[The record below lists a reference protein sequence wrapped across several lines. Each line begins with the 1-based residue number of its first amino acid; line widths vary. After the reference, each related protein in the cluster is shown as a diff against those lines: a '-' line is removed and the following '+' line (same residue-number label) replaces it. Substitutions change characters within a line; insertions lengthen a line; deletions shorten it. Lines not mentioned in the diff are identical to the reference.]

1 MGDSDI
7 AQLTAGI
14 THHLATI
21 APNLEVDVQ
30 RTRKN
35 LDLTQ
40 GLIFAEALSM
50 TLDENIDRAQAHE
63 IIEAACARGRKD
75 KRELRMILSADPKV
89 GAQLTTG
96 DLDCLFDP
104 RHYLGAAQEY
114 IYGVVAASR
123 SKIPPGEE

>member
-1 MGDSDI
+1 
-7 AQLTAGI
+7 
-14 THHLATI
+14 
-21 APNLEVDVQ
+21 
-30 RTRKN
+30 
-35 LDLTQ
+35 
-40 GLIFAEALSM
+40 M